1 MGLSL
6 VRSPDLS
13 IRRPNRKIQQQNQ
26 RVTMAN
32 TTELGKFTV
41 PLGGQQI
48 ELQQIDHAE
57 GGMSMLR
64 VRIREGKRFTIFD
77 IDAATA
83 TRWAD
88 AMQQWARE
96 QK

>member
-1 MGLSL
+1 
-6 VRSPDLS
+6 
-13 IRRPNRKIQQQNQ
+13 
-26 RVTMAN
+26 MA
-32 TTELGKFTV
+32 TITELSKIKV

-77 IDAATA
+77 IDPATTAQWAAV
-83 TRWAD
+83 
-88 AMQQWARE
+88 MQQWANT
-96 QK
+96 QSNK

>member
-1 MGLSL
+1 
-6 VRSPDLS
+6 
-13 IRRPNRKIQQQNQ
+13 
-26 RVTMAN
+26 MA
-32 TTELGKFTV
+32 TITALDQFTV

-77 IDAATA
+77 IDAGTA
-83 TRWAD
+83 AKWAA
-88 AMQQWARE
+88 AMQNWAKA
-96 QK
+96 QDQA

>member
-1 MGLSL
+1 MAQITELS
-6 VRSPDLS
+6 
-13 IRRPNRKIQQQNQ
+13 KIQ
-26 RVTMAN
+26 
-32 TTELGKFTV
+32 V

-57 GGMSMLR
+57 DGMSLLR

-77 IDAATA
+77 IDAVTA
-83 TRWAD
+83 AKWAD
-88 AMQQWARE
+88 AMQQWAQG